1 MIPVLIMMLLALV
14 SPSIEMSTLDE
25 SEPVQTTSGRQG
37 SLDVDCSGYTFE
49 DLFEYDFALFTLDV
63 NDDWATGVMDAKAWV
78 NGSKSAVVRD
88 NLDGLFEG
96 VPGGD
101 DDWIST
107 DEREAV
113 RSIGPRCIA
122 DMETRLGIREG
133 LAHRGNVDWNDLEFV
148 EDGIA
153 LDEVNL
159 VPTGHEQERSCSSP
173 LSDAG
178 CKEVPVTVT
187 DDLEIHL
194 LIAENQNNNVR
205 FDQLPNQGSSNF
217 TLAMNI
223 TNITDARLIMTFP
236 VEQGLRVADTGFYDD
251 GVLNEALAAPESEFL
266 PDGRLRIVADVD
278 YPLGSYPMVRN
289 LFVDFTTMAPFTNED
304 PVWSTTAPADGT
316 IIPVGTT
323 NGEMLATEDA
333 GTWVTDESGWSLQC
347 NFLDAGWDVRM
358 DENAALYVTANG
370 DSAVGQCAGVD
381 AFGAETVEHRNYT
394 FGKVMD
400 ASAAVSSDGDQI
412 EFTVTPTDLVQSLTV
427 TAHAHQMSAMGSETT
442 AVAQGALTV
451 LSLSMSGLSPGE
463 VMIMG
468 SATANGML
476 DYNFMLDLGI
486 EKANTPPTITIDTNL
501 QGQEA
506 EWELDGLKFTLN
518 GNVIDPDGQDV
529 SMVLS
534 ICNGQTSNFN
544 RDNLAWEIQ
553 VSIAN
558 CIQNSVESPYNVVIV
573 ATDESGA
580 TTTLSIDVVDPNA
593 GGTDSGG
600 DSTTTESEEEG
611 GNILPAPG
619 LLATMM
625 IGLVAAGWVSSRR
638 D

>member
-1 MIPVLIMMLLALV
+1 MYCRHGN
-14 SPSIEMSTLDE
+14 ST
-25 SEPVQTTSGRQG
+25 R
-37 SLDVDCSGYTFE
+37 F
-49 DLFEYDFALFTLDV
+49 
-63 NDDWATGVMDAKAWV
+63 
-78 NGSKSAVVRD
+78 
-88 NLDGLFEG
+88 
-96 VPGGD
+96 
-101 DDWIST
+101 
-107 DEREAV
+107 
-113 RSIGPRCIA
+113 
-122 DMETRLGIREG
+122 REG

-159 VPTGHEQERSCSSP
+159 VPSGHEQERSCSSP

-194 LIAENQNNNVR
+194 LIAENENNNVR

-223 TNITDARLIMTFP
+223 TNITDARLVMTFP
-236 VEQGLRVADTGFYDD
+236 VEQGLRVAEMGFYDD

-266 PDGRLRIVADVD
+266 PDGRLRIIADVD

-289 LFVDFTTMAPFTNED
+289 LFVDFTTMAPFTNDD
-304 PVWSTTAPADGT
+304 PVWTALAPAEGT

-323 NGEMLATEDA
+323 NGEMLATEDT

-347 NFLDAGWDVRM
+347 EFTDAGWDVRM

-370 DSAVGQCAGVD
+370 ASATGQCAGVD

-394 FGKVMD
+394 FGMVMD
-400 ASAAVSSDGDQI
+400 ASASVPSDGDQI
-412 EFTVTPTDLVQSLTV
+412 EFTVTPTDLIQSLTV
-427 TAHAHQMSAMGSETT
+427 TAHAHQMTTMGSETT

-451 LSLSMSGLSPGE
+451 LSLSMSGLAPGE

-468 SATANGML
+468 TATANGML

-558 CIQNSVESPYNVVIV
+558 CIQNNVESPYNVVIV

-580 TTTLSIDVVDPNA
+580 STTLSIDVVDPNA
-593 GGTDSGG
+593 GGTIPVAIQPQPTAKRRRKHPPCSRTPCYADDWIGCSRMGFITPRLTNRLKR
-600 DSTTTESEEEG
+600 SCKARRVEG
-611 GNILPAPG
+611 H
-619 LLATMM
+619 
-625 IGLVAAGWVSSRR
+625 VSRYCRPYKPRRWFTSHLQWLFTCSRVHYRSRR
-638 D
+638 RWTLHREGRRCSWFDRIAPCSHCTS